1 MSIIRTNTPA
11 PYYASQHN
19 LDHPSSPIKHD
30 LPRSS
35 FAGDIATQLTR
46 ENYRIKDRNG
56 DGQITVGYKFFNAS
70 DPQESWLKSSGA
82 LAFSDARKKAFRSSL
97 KAWEDVIKVKFIE
110 NAKDADAMVV
120 VHGNNGVGGYA
131 NLPTDYGGTM
141 TIAIGLGDKNSPLNS
156 SMVHEIGHSLGLGHP
171 TGKHPENNKT
181 HTAMSYNTHFW
192 RPRDENGV
200 SVSDSAST
208 PMMHDITAGESLY
221 GTNDKTRTGDTTY
234 GFNSNSERDYYS
246 LTSSDDLVAFCVWDN
261 GGNDTLD
268 FSGFK
273 QNQKINLNAEQLS
286 NVGGREGNVSI
297 AKGVVVEN
305 AIGGSGHDLI
315 IGNSF
320 RNRITGGAGGDKL
333 YGGGGADTFVYD
345 RVSDSS
351 AKRPDI
357 LLDFVSGVDKLDIS
371 GILKA
376 AGISKLNITVAPP
389 GEHGTM
395 ANQKGELMLD
405 YDQKTKLHRL
415 VLNVG
420 DGANTVLMILSKTP
434 LKPGDLLTGAH
445 AKLPITPSR
454 PKPSLPA
461 YKTFNYDA
469 VSDSGYRNS
478 HLLKNFTTGKDKI
491 DVSNMSNNTRV
502 KFNHVAAYTGRVGDT
517 VLALNPATQRY
528 YIGIDM
534 TGDRRTDFLVRS
546 TKSIR
551 SEDIIGVN
559 FQSGSDL

>member
-1 MSIIRTNTPA
+1 MSIIRANTPA
-11 PYYASQHN
+11 PFHAPQHN
-19 LDHPSSPIKHD
+19 LDHLSPPIKQD
-30 LPRSS
+30 LPRTS

-56 DGQITVGYKFFNAS
+56 DGQITVGYKFFNSS
-70 DPQESWLKSSGA
+70 DPQESWLKHSGA
-82 LAFSDARKKAFRSSL
+82 LAFSEARKKAFRSSL
-97 KAWEDVIKVKFIE
+97 KAWEDVIKVKFTE

-141 TIAIGLGDKNSPLNS
+141 NIAIGLGDKNSPLNA
-156 SMVHEIGHSLGLGHP
+156 SMIHEIGHSLGLGHP

-200 SVSDSAST
+200 SVSDSTST
-208 PMMHDITAGESLY
+208 PMMRDIAAGQSLY
-221 GTNDKTRTGDTTY
+221 GSNNKTRTGDTTY
-234 GFNSNSERDYYS
+234 GFNSNSKRDYYS
-246 LTSSDDLVAFCVWDN
+246 LTSSDELAAFCVWDN

-268 FSGFK
+268 FSGF
-273 QNQKINLNAEQLS
+273 QQDQKINLNAEQLS

-315 IGNSF
+315 IGNAF

-357 LLDFVSGVDKLDIS
+357 LLDFASGVDKLDIS
-371 GILKA
+371 GILKT

-389 GEHGTM
+389 GQGGTM

-405 YDQKTKLHRL
+405 YDQKVNLHRL

-420 DGANTVLMILSKTP
+420 DGANAVLMILSKTP
-434 LKPGDLLTGAH
+434 LKPDDIWTGAH
-445 AKLPITPSR
+445 SQSPITPR
-454 PKPSLPA
+454 TPKPGLTP

-478 HLLKNFTTGKDKI
+478 HLLNNFTTGKDKI
-491 DVSNMSNNTRV
+491 DVSNMSNKTHV
-502 KFNHVAAYTGRVGDT
+502 TFNHVAAYTGRVGDT
-517 VLALNPATQRY
+517 VLALNPATHRY

-546 TKSIR
+546 TKPIR

-559 FQSGSDL
+559 FQ